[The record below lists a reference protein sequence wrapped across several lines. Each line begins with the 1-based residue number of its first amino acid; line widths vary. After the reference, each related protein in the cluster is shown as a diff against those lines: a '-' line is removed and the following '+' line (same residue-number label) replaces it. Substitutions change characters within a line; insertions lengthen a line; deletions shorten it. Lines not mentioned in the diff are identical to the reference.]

1 LAVLLEEKISLQWKS
16 RKTANMEMDAD
27 GAVKIEESIQ
37 EVYSLYKSAHT
48 ADPKDPTTAA
58 DLGR

>member
-1 LAVLLEEKISLQWKS
+1 
-16 RKTANMEMDAD
+16 MEMDAD